1 MNLVQKSKKV
11 KKVNQMGIDIN
22 SKFDN
27 KIQQLEKE
35 LPYLKKDV
43 NCAELTLTNVLDVLG
58 IDNYIFH
65 NIAKPLAGGFG
76 GYKSKKGWMGACGAV
91 AGGCAAIG
99 AILGGQEK
107 MDEETMF
114 TAYLKAREF
123 ASEFEKEFGSV
134 VCSELCGFDFSDPN
148 EYMNYRESG
157 TWEKTCYKFVIWAIY
172 KVRQITIEDL
182 KRKWR

>member
-1 MNLVQKSKKV
+1 MTEKDFRIRFNKKIEEMEKILPDLQK
-11 KKVNQMGIDIN
+11 G
-22 SKFDN
+22 
-27 KIQQLEKE
+27 
-35 LPYLKKDV
+35 V
-43 NCAELTLTNVLDVLG
+43 NCAELTLTNILDVLG

-76 GYKSKKGWMGACGAV
+76 GFKSKKGWMGACGAV

-107 MDEETMF
+107 MDEETML

-123 ASEFEKEFGSV
+123 AHEFEKEFGSV

-157 TWEKTCYKFVIWAIY
+157 TWKKTCYKFVIWAID
-172 KVRQITIEDL
+172 KVRKITIEDL
-182 KRKWR
+182 KRKW